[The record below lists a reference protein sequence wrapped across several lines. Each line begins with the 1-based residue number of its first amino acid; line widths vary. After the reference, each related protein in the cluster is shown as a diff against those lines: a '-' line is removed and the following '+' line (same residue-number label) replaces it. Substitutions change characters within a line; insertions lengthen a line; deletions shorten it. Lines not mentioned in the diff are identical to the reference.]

1 MPKIEYVTK
10 NFRRDSL
17 ALIDKINRVID
28 DYAAQGY
35 SLTLRQVYYQLVA
48 RDIIPNTERSYKNLG
63 ALISDARLAGLI
75 DWRSIEDRTR
85 NLRKNSHWESPS
97 SMIDSAAYSYH
108 RDHWEAQENYIEVWV
123 EKDALIGIVGQ
134 ICGTL
139 DVSHFSCR
147 GYVSQSE
154 MWSAA
159 RRLKRRYDAGH
170 HIVLLHLGDHDP
182 SGKDMSRDIIERLAL
197 FDVPAVE
204 FHRLALNMDQIEL
217 YSPPPNPTKLSDSR
231 AIRYIEEYGYECW
244 ELDALEPQA
253 ISDLIK
259 SNVELYRDEDLY
271 QSCLAKESTE
281 KGLLYDLSENWEHI
295 AENWTEIKE
304 GYCY

>member
-17 ALIDKINRVID
+17 TLIDKINRVID

-108 RDHWEAQENYIEVWV
+108 RDHWEGQKNYVEVWV

-134 ICGTL
+134 ISRL
-139 DVSHFSCR
+139 LE
-147 GYVSQSE
+147 VSQFS
-154 MWSAA
+154 
-159 RRLKRRYDAGH
+159 
-170 HIVLLHLGDHDP
+170 
-182 SGKDMSRDIIERLAL
+182 
-197 FDVPAVE
+197 
-204 FHRLALNMDQIEL
+204 
-217 YSPPPNPTKLSDSR
+217 
-231 AIRYIEEYGYECW
+231 
-244 ELDALEPQA
+244 
-253 ISDLIK
+253 
-259 SNVELYRDEDLY
+259 
-271 QSCLAKESTE
+271 
-281 KGLLYDLSENWEHI
+281 
-295 AENWTEIKE
+295 
-304 GYCY
+304 